1 MLAPR
6 SAAAKGRHQATLY
19 NAAIHSKK
27 RTTNLIFR
35 KTLTLQARKNNTYKS
50 LCSLESVDPVNRIL
64 AAAPLLTDPVRGV
77 HIEAARIQGDVPESQ
92 IPADRLNARASA
104 LKEYQYYRQL
114 GHENTAEK
122 YLRQG
127 LALLPLAAD
136 LHHTLGLLLV
146 RKINPSAAL
155 IEFAE
160 AVKLAP
166 DNPRYAYVYAIALH
180 SAGKSKQALAILKAA
195 DKRHAFNPAILNT
208 WISLYLE
215 AGDNKAA
222 PAYARKATEALPE
235 NPQLRTLIEHLTTAK

>member
-1 MLAPR
+1 MLTPG
-6 SAAAKGRHQATLY
+6 SAAAKGRHQTTLN

-27 RTTNLIFR
+27 RTTNLTFR
-35 KTLTLQARKNNTYKS
+35 KTLTLQTRKNNTYKY
-50 LCSLESVDPVNRIL
+50 LCSLESVDPVNRVL

-114 GHENTAEK
+114 GMKTLRK
-122 YLRQG
+122 YLRKV
-127 LALLPLAAD
+127 ALLPLAAD

-160 AVKLAP
+160 AVKL
-166 DNPRYAYVYAIALH
+166 V
-180 SAGKSKQALAILKAA
+180 
-195 DKRHAFNPAILNT
+195 
-208 WISLYLE
+208 
-215 AGDNKAA
+215 
-222 PAYARKATEALPE
+222 PE

>member
-1 MLAPR
+1 MLTPG
-6 SAAAKGRHQATLY
+6 SAAAKGRHQTTLN

-27 RTTNLIFR
+27 RTTNLTFK

-77 HIEAARIQGDVPESQ
+77 RIEAARIQGDVPESQ
-92 IPADRLNARASA
+92 IPADRLNARAST
-104 LKEYQYYRQL
+104 LKEYQYYR
-114 GHENTAEK
+114 
-122 YLRQG
+122 
-127 LALLPLAAD
+127 ALLPLAAD

-166 DNPRYAYVYAIALH
+166 
-180 SAGKSKQALAILKAA
+180 
-195 DKRHAFNPAILNT
+195 
-208 WISLYLE
+208 
-215 AGDNKAA
+215 
-222 PAYARKATEALPE
+222 E

>member
-1 MLAPR
+1 M
-6 SAAAKGRHQATLY
+6 
-19 NAAIHSKK
+19 
-27 RTTNLIFR
+27 
-35 KTLTLQARKNNTYKS
+35 
-50 LCSLESVDPVNRIL
+50 
-64 AAAPLLTDPVRGV
+64 AAAPLLTDPVRDV
-77 HIEAARIQGDVPESQ
+77 HIEAARIQGDVSESQ

-146 RKINPSAAL
+146 RKINPSAL

-160 AVKLAP
+160 AVKL
-166 DNPRYAYVYAIALH
+166 
-180 SAGKSKQALAILKAA
+180 K
-195 DKRHAFNPAILNT
+195 
-208 WISLYLE
+208 
-215 AGDNKAA
+215 
-222 PAYARKATEALPE
+222 PE